1 MGDIPFNRRAVLTG
15 AGSAAARTATVDPMT
30 DTAPTMGLAQA
41 ARACGISVSTLRRRR
56 ATLEAAGATVA
67 DSGWVIPVPALVSL
81 GYLSGTTAPPDSS
94 QRPGVAGGAVSPTDG
109 PVVAPSEL
117 EELRARLAD
126 AERRAAVAEAV
137 AAERERLIQSQASAL
152 RMLEGGTPATPPPAS
167 PDSSHDTPGP
177 VTPETP
183 PMPSDRRTA
192 PVRAWF
198 RRRRR

>member
-1 MGDIPFNRRAVLTG
+1 MTG
-15 AGSAAARTATVDPMT
+15 TP
-30 DTAPTMGLAQA
+30 PTMGLAQA
-41 ARACGISVSTLRRRR
+41 ARACGVSVSTLRRRR
-56 ATLEAAGATVA
+56 ATLEGAGATVA
-67 DSGWVIPVPALVSL
+67 DSGWSIPVPALVSL
-81 GYLSGTTAPPDSS
+81 GYLSGQTAPDSPAAAS
-94 QRPGVAGGAVSPTDG
+94 VAGSAASPSDT